1 GQFAVVR
8 KCRKKGTGLEYAA
21 KFIKKRRSKSSRR
34 GVTKE
39 DIEREVSILREIQH
53 PNVITLHDVFENKS
67 EVILILELRNRNR
80 SCHDYLF
87 LHLGDRW
94 LSLPI
99 ISTDLPVRSCTTSC
113 FEINTGQAPVSPGPE
128 ALIGAPPAP
137 LSTSGRN
144 GASPIVPSTSSCE
157 AISPR
162 LRAPIRHH
170 SGTHFLDLRLELH
183 HRGWSPA
190 RNPRASSW
198 LSRFHAGHV
207 PCGLAVEPQPR
218 TVAGGELFDF
228 LAEKESL
235 SEEEATE
242 FLKQILDGVNYLHS
256 KQIAHFDLKPENIML
271 LNRSVPHPR
280 IKLID
285 FGLAHKIDFSNDFK
299 NIFGTP
305 EFVAP
310 EVVNYEPLGLEADM
324 WSVGVIT
331 YILLSGASPFLG
343 ENKQETL
350 ANVSAVDY
358 EFDEEYFSNT
368 SALAKDF
375 IIRLLVKDPKKRM
388 TIQDS
393 LQHPWIK
400 PKDTQQELS
409 RKESAVNMEKFK
421 KFAARRKWKQSV
433 RLISLCNRLSRSF
446 LSRSNISVARSD
458 DTLDEE
464 DSFVMK
470 AIIHAINDD
479 NVPGL
484 KHLLGSLT
492 SYDINQPNKHGTP
505 PLLISAGCGNVQI
518 IDVLMK
524 KGAEIQALDKSGAN
538 AIYYAARN
546 GHVQTLKF
554 LHEKKCPLDIQDKS
568 GETALHVAAR
578 YGNVDVVQYL
588 CSIRANPN
596 LTDREQEVPL
606 HCAAWHGYSAVARVL
621 CEAGCNVNARNREG
635 ESPLLTA
642 SARGFRD
649 IAECLLEHGAD
660 MDSTDK
666 DGHIALHLA
675 VRRCQI
681 EVVKCLLSH
690 HCYVDHQDRHGNTPL
705 HIACK
710 DGNLPLFGRTPLH
723 VAACNGGLEV
733 VRRLC
738 VAGANTEAIANDGKT
753 AEDLATA
760 EQQDHVTL
768 LLAKL
773 KKDNHKGSYVQQL
786 RLTQTAQPRIKLKL
800 FGHSG
805 AGKST
810 LLESLKC
817 GILRSFF
824 RRRRPRLTNPVRHPA
839 SPASSKP
846 AGTARGAGP
855 SAVCPMQASAGLD
868 RHAIKWCTFVVVVN
882 SATHSGHGRGDCV
895 GRVSA
900 SISNLYPGCENVSVR
915 SRSMM
920 FEPSLTKGMLEV
932 FTPAH
937 NSLSV
942 ADDTA
947 TKAIDIQTANVNGVG
962 DFSVWEFSGNP
973 VYYCTYD
980 YFAANDSTAIHLV
993 LFSLEEPY
1001 ETQLSHVTFW
1011 LNCLKALTLPDDN
1024 IVFGGKIRNPLRVVL
1039 VATHADIANLPRSFG
1054 GEFGYDKERA
1064 LLKEVRTRVLQ
1075 DLASS
1080 FLVLLRRFGNDL
1092 QIADKLFIM
1101 DAGASTSRDM
1111 KLLRSLLSELRNSV
1125 ISSCRPM
1132 TQLAE
1137 KLLATLPSWRRTTG
1151 PNQLMSW
1158 QQFVA
1163 DVQEQINPLASEEDL
1178 RELALQ
1184 LHSMGEINIMQSETV
1199 QDVVLLDPRWL
1210 CSNVLGKLL
1219 SIETPKAIHHYRGRY
1234 RQEELQTLVSEGDV
1248 DELLQILDAM
1258 DVCARDLA
1266 NPGMV
1271 DIPALI
1277 RTGGLQRS
1285 WSDEEVEDTLLYGGV
1300 RIVPAEHLTPFP
1312 CGLFHK
1318 LQVNLCRWS
1327 RQQRPEAEADD
1338 ARLWNGGARVG
1349 LGNAD
1354 ALVLLVNHGQGVEV
1368 QLRGPESERA
1378 RCYALL
1384 DTLCGMAEG
1393 LLAATLPGLLT
1404 ARHYLSPQQ
1413 LREHHGPI
1421 MLYQPRD
1428 FFRTQ
1433 ARGESA
1439 LANTMGGYRESFS
1452 SIVALGCA
1460 QTYKRG
1466 SLGRDVPASEIGYL
1480 ARRKLC
1486 RLLDPPDALGK
1497 DWCLLAMNLGLSEL
1511 AAKYST
1517 GTNGT
1522 PPLDPFSVPSPT
1534 AALLQEWSQRSDAT
1548 VGVLVAKLREL
1559 GRRDAADFLLKAAPV
1574 FRVNAE
1580 SVGTPPERYGP
1591 VCNGGATSYNSIS
1604 SVISR

>member
-1 GQFAVVR
+1 MGIPLCRSSSSSSTMTVFNQENVEDYYEIGDELGSGQFAVVR
-8 KCRKKGTGLEYAA
+8 KCRKKSTGLEYAA

-34 GVTKE
+34 GVSKD
-39 DIEREVSILREIQH
+39 DIEREVSILKEIKH
-53 PNVITLHDVFENKS
+53 PNVITLHDVFENKH
-67 EVILILELRNRNR
+67 EVILILEL
-80 SCHDYLF
+80 
-87 LHLGDRW
+87 
-94 LSLPI
+94 
-99 ISTDLPVRSCTTSC
+99 
-113 FEINTGQAPVSPGPE
+113 
-128 ALIGAPPAP
+128 
-137 LSTSGRN
+137 
-144 GASPIVPSTSSCE
+144 
-157 AISPR
+157 
-162 LRAPIRHH
+162 
-170 SGTHFLDLRLELH
+170 
-183 HRGWSPA
+183 
-190 RNPRASSW
+190 
-198 LSRFHAGHV
+198 
-207 PCGLAVEPQPR
+207 
-218 TVAGGELFDF
+218 VAGGELFDF

-271 LNRSVPHPR
+271 LNRSMPHPR

-368 SALAKDF
+368 STLAKDF
-375 IIRLLVKDPKKRM
+375 IKRLLVKDPKKRM

-393 LQHPWIK
+393 LHHPWIK
-400 PKDTQQELS
+400 PKDTQQALS

-505 PLLISAGCGNVQI
+505 PLLIAAGCGNVQI
-518 IDVLMK
+518 IDVLMR

-538 AIYYAARN
+538 AIYYASRH
-546 GHVQTLKF
+546 GHVETLKY
-554 LHEKKCPLDIQDKS
+554 LHEKKCPLDVQDKS

-588 CSIRANPN
+588 CSIHANPD
-596 LTDREQEVPL
+596 LTDREQETPL
-606 HCAAWHGYSAVARVL
+606 HCAAWHGYSPVARAL
-621 CEAGCNVNARNREG
+621 CEARCDVNARNREG

-649 IAECLLEHGAD
+649 IVECLLEHGAD
-660 MDSTDK
+660 MESTDK

-710 DGNLPLFGRTPLH
+710 DGNLPVISLLSAAKANLDIPNKFGRTALH
-723 VAACNGGLEV
+723 VAASNGGLEV
-733 VRRLC
+733 VRHLC
-738 VAGANTEAIANDGKT
+738 VAGANTEAITNDGKT

-760 EQQDHVTL
+760 EQQEHIAV

-773 KKDNHKGSYVQQL
+773 KKDNHKGGYIQQL
-786 RLTQTAQPRIKLKL
+786 RPTQTPQPRIKLKL

-839 SPASSKP
+839 SPATSKP
-846 AGTARGAGP
+846 A
-855 SAVCPMQASAGLD
+855 
-868 RHAIKWCTFVVVVN
+868 
-882 SATHSGHGRGDCV
+882 
-895 GRVSA
+895 VSV
-900 SISNLYPGCENVSVR
+900 SITNLYPGCENVSVR

-920 FEPSLTKGMLEV
+920 FEPSLTKGVLEV
-932 FTPAH
+932 FTPVH
-937 NSLSV
+937 NALSTT
-942 ADDTA
+942 DDTA
-947 TKAIDIQTANVNGVG
+947 TKAIEIQIANVNGVG

-973 VYYCTYD
+973 VYHCTYD

-1001 ETQLSHVTFW
+1001 ETQLSHITFW
-1011 LNCLKALTLPDDN
+1011 LNCLKALTLPEDN
-1024 IVFGGKIRNPLRVVL
+1024 IAFGGKIRNPLQVVL
-1039 VATHADIANLPRSFG
+1039 VATHADIANLHRSFG
-1054 GEFGYDKERA
+1054 GEFSYDKERC
-1064 LLKEVRTRVLQ
+1064 LLKEVRN
-1075 DLASS
+1075 
-1080 FLVLLRRFGNDL
+1080 RFGNDL

-1101 DAGASTSRDM
+1101 DAGASNSKDM
-1111 KLLRSLLSELRNSV
+1111 KLLRNLLLELRNSI

-1137 KLLATLPSWRRTTG
+1137 KLLSTLPSWRKITG

-1163 DVQEQINPLASEEDL
+1163 DVQEQINPLVSEEDL

-1184 LHSMGEINIMQSETV
+1184 LHSMGEISIMQSETV

-1210 CSNVLGKLL
+1210 CTNVLGKLL

-1271 DIPALI
+1271 DVPALI

-1285 WSDEEVEDTLLYGGV
+1285 WTDEDDEEVQDTLLYGGV
-1300 RIVPAEHLTPFP
+1300 RLVPAEHLTPFP

-1327 RQQRPEAEADD
+1327 RQQKPEAEAEEV
-1338 ARLWNGGARVG
+1338 RLWSGGARLG
-1349 LGNAD
+1349 LGGAD

-1368 QLRGPESERA
+1368 QIRGRESERSH
-1378 RCYALL
+1378 CYTLL

-1428 FFRTQ
+1428 FFRAQ
-1433 ARGESA
+1433 ARGENA

-1452 SIVALGCA
+1452 SIVTLGF
-1460 QTYKRG
+1460 THVFKRG
-1466 SLGRDVPASEIGYL
+1466 SLGGDVPVAEVGHL

-1486 RLLDPPDALGK
+1486 RMLDPPDALGK

-1522 PPLDPFSVPSPT
+1522 PPADPFSVQSPT
-1534 AALLQEWSQRSDAT
+1534 AALLQEWSQRSDST
-1548 VGVLVAKLREL
+1548 IGVLVAKLREL

-1574 FRVNAE
+1574 FRI
-1580 SVGTPPERYGP
+1580 SVDALGTPPEPYGP
-1591 VCNGGATSYNSIS
+1591 VCNGGGTSYNSIS

>member
-1 GQFAVVR
+1 MTVFNQENVEDYYEIGDELGSGQFAVVK
-8 KCRKKGTGLEYAA
+8 KCRHKSTGVEYAA

-34 GVTKE
+34 GVSKD
-39 DIEREVSILREIQH
+39 DIEREVSILKEIQH
-53 PNVITLHDVFENKS
+53 PNVITLHNVFENKS
-67 EVILILELRNRNR
+67 EVILILEL
-80 SCHDYLF
+80 
-87 LHLGDRW
+87 
-94 LSLPI
+94 
-99 ISTDLPVRSCTTSC
+99 
-113 FEINTGQAPVSPGPE
+113 
-128 ALIGAPPAP
+128 
-137 LSTSGRN
+137 
-144 GASPIVPSTSSCE
+144 
-157 AISPR
+157 
-162 LRAPIRHH
+162 
-170 SGTHFLDLRLELH
+170 
-183 HRGWSPA
+183 
-190 RNPRASSW
+190 
-198 LSRFHAGHV
+198 
-207 PCGLAVEPQPR
+207 
-218 TVAGGELFDF
+218 VAGGELFDF

-242 FLKQILDGVNYLHS
+242 FLKQILDGVSYLHS

-285 FGLAHKIDFSNDFK
+285 FGLAHKIDFGNDFK

-324 WSVGVIT
+324 WSIGVIT

-358 EFDEEYFSNT
+358 EFDEEYFSST
-368 SALAKDF
+368 SALARDF
-375 IIRLLVKDPKKRM
+375 IARLLVKDPKKRM
-388 TIQDS
+388 TILDS

-400 PKDTQQELS
+400 PKDTQQALS

-446 LSRSNISVARSD
+446 LSRSNMSVARSD

-492 SYDINQPNKHGTP
+492 NYDINQPNKHGTP
-505 PLLISAGCGNVQI
+505 PLLIAAGCGNIQI

-524 KGAEIQALDKSGAN
+524 KGAVIQALDKTGAN
-538 AIYYAARN
+538 AIYYASRH
-546 GHVQTLKF
+546 GHVGTLRF

-588 CSIRANPN
+588 CSIHANPD
-596 LTDREQEVPL
+596 LPDREQETPL

-621 CEAGCNVNARNREG
+621 CEAGCDVNARNREG

-642 SARGFRD
+642 SARGFKD
-649 IAECLLEHGAD
+649 IVECLLEHGAN
-660 MDSTDK
+660 MDSVDK
-666 DGHIALHLA
+666 DSHIALHLA

-690 HCYVDHQDRHGNTPL
+690 HCYLDHQDRHGNTPL

-710 DGNLPLFGRTPLH
+710 DGNLPVVMQFCVAKATLDIPNKFGRTPLH
-723 VAACNGGLEV
+723 LAASNGGLEV
-733 VRRLC
+733 VRHLC
-738 VAGANTEAIANDGKT
+738 VAGANTEAITNDGKT
-753 AEDLATA
+753 AEDLANA
-760 EQQDHVTL
+760 EQQEHVAT

-773 KKDNHKGSYVQQL
+773 KKDNHKTIYIQQL
-786 RLTQTAQPRIKLKL
+786 RPTQTLQPRIKLKL

-810 LLESLKC
+810 LVESLKC

-824 RRRRPRLTNPVRHPA
+824 RRRRTRLTNPVRHPA
-839 SPASSKP
+839 SPVTS
-846 AGTARGAGP
+846 RP
-855 SAVCPMQASAGLD
+855 S
-868 RHAIKWCTFVVVVN
+868 
-882 SATHSGHGRGDCV
+882 
-895 GRVSA
+895 VSV

-920 FEPSLTKGMLEV
+920 FEPSLTKGVLEV
-932 FTPAH
+932 FSPVH
-937 NSLSV
+937 NALST

-947 TKAIDIQTANVNGVG
+947 TKAIDIQNANVNGVG
-962 DFSVWEFSGNP
+962 DFSIWEFSGNP
-973 VYYCTYD
+973 VYYCSYD
-980 YFAANDSTAIHLV
+980 YFAANDAAAIHLV

-1001 ETQLSHVTFW
+1001 ETQLNQVTFW
-1011 LNCLKALTLPDDN
+1011 LSCLKALTLPEDN
-1024 IVFGGKIRNPLRVVL
+1024 IAFGGKIRNPLRVAL
-1039 VATHADIANLPRSFG
+1039 VATHADIVNLPRSFG
-1054 GEFGYDKERA
+1054 GEFSYDKERS
-1064 LLKEVRTRVLQ
+1064 LLREVRN
-1075 DLASS
+1075 
-1080 FLVLLRRFGNDL
+1080 RFGNDL
-1092 QIADKLFIM
+1092 LIAEKLFIM
-1101 DAGASTSRDM
+1101 DAGASNSKDM
-1111 KLLRSLLSELRNSV
+1111 KLLRNLLLELRNSI
-1125 ISSCRPM
+1125 ISTCRPM

-1137 KLLATLPSWRRTTG
+1137 KLLSTLPSWRKLNG

-1158 QQFVA
+1158 QQFVV

-1178 RELALQ
+1178 RELTLQ

-1234 RQEELQTLVSEGDV
+1234 RVEELQNLVSEGDI

-1258 DVCARDLA
+1258 DVCARDIA

-1277 RTGGLQRS
+1277 RTGGLQHT
-1285 WSDEEVEDTLLYGGV
+1285 WTDEDDIEGVDTLLYGGV
-1300 RIVPAEHLTPFP
+1300 RVVPVEHLAPFP

-1327 RQQRPEAEADD
+1327 RQQKPEVEAEDV
-1338 ARLWNGGARVG
+1338 RLWSGGARVG
-1349 LGNAD
+1349 LGGAE
-1354 ALVLLVNHGQGVEV
+1354 ALVLLVNHGQGMEV
-1368 QLRGPESERA
+1368 QLRGPEGDPT

-1384 DTLCGMAEG
+1384 DTLCGMTEG
-1393 LLAATLPGLLT
+1393 LVAATLPGLLT

-1413 LREHHGPI
+1413 LREHHGPV

-1428 FFRTQ
+1428 FFRAQ
-1433 ARGESA
+1433 ARGENA
-1439 LANTMGGYRESFS
+1439 LSNTMGGYRESFV
-1452 SIVALGCA
+1452 SIVALGCT
-1460 QTYKRG
+1460 QVYKHG
-1466 SLGRDVPASEIGYL
+1466 SLGRDVPVAELSHL

-1497 DWCLLAMNLGLSEL
+1497 DWCLLAMNVGLSEL
-1511 AAKYST
+1511 AAKYSG

-1522 PPLDPFSVPSPT
+1522 PPADPLSLPSPT
-1534 AALLQEWSQRSDAT
+1534 ATLLQEWSQRSDST
-1548 VGVLVAKLREL
+1548 VGILVAKLREL
-1559 GRRDAADFLLKAAPV
+1559 GRRDAADFLLRAAPV
-1574 FRVNAE
+1574 FRVNVE
-1580 SVGTPPERYGP
+1580 ILGTPPEPYSP
-1591 VCNGGATSYNSIS
+1591 VCNGGGTSYNSIS

>member
-1 GQFAVVR
+1 MTVFNQENVEDYYEIGDELGSGQFALVK
-8 KCRKKGTGLEYAA
+8 KCRHKNTGVEYAA
-21 KFIKKRRSKSSRR
+21 KFIKKRRNKSSRR
-34 GVTKE
+34 GVSKD

-67 EVILILELRNRNR
+67 EVILILEL
-80 SCHDYLF
+80 
-87 LHLGDRW
+87 
-94 LSLPI
+94 
-99 ISTDLPVRSCTTSC
+99 
-113 FEINTGQAPVSPGPE
+113 
-128 ALIGAPPAP
+128 
-137 LSTSGRN
+137 
-144 GASPIVPSTSSCE
+144 
-157 AISPR
+157 
-162 LRAPIRHH
+162 
-170 SGTHFLDLRLELH
+170 
-183 HRGWSPA
+183 
-190 RNPRASSW
+190 
-198 LSRFHAGHV
+198 
-207 PCGLAVEPQPR
+207 
-218 TVAGGELFDF
+218 VAGGELFDF

-242 FLKQILDGVNYLHS
+242 FLKQILDGVSYLHS

-285 FGLAHKIDFSNDFK
+285 FGLAHKIDFGNDFK

-324 WSVGVIT
+324 WSIGVIT

-375 IIRLLVKDPKKRM
+375 IARLLIKDPKKRM
-388 TIQDS
+388 TILDS
-393 LQHPWIK
+393 LQHSWIK
-400 PKDTQQELS
+400 PKDTQQALS

-446 LSRSNISVARSD
+446 LSRSNMSVARSD

-505 PLLISAGCGNVQI
+505 PLLIAAGCGNVQI

-524 KGAEIQALDKSGAN
+524 KGAEIQALDKTGAN
-538 AIYYAARN
+538 AIYYAARH
-546 GHVQTLKF
+546 GHVGTLRF

-588 CSIRANPN
+588 CSIHANPD
-596 LTDREQEVPL
+596 LLDREQETPL
-606 HCAAWHGYSAVARVL
+606 HCAAWHGYSAVTRAL
-621 CEAGCNVNARNREG
+621 CEAGCDVNARNREG

-642 SARGFRD
+642 SARGFKD
-649 IAECLLEHGAD
+649 IVECLLEHGAD
-660 MDSTDK
+660 MDSADK

-710 DGNLPLFGRTPLH
+710 DGNLPVVTHLCAAKANLDIPNKFGRTPLH
-723 VAACNGGLEV
+723 LAASNGGLEV
-733 VRRLC
+733 VRHLC
-738 VAGANTEAIANDGKT
+738 VTGANTEAITNDGKT

-760 EQQDHVTL
+760 EQQEHVAV

-773 KKDNHKGSYVQQL
+773 KKDNHKSVYIQQL
-786 RLTQTAQPRIKLKL
+786 RPTQTLQPRIKLKL

-810 LLESLKC
+810 LVESLRC

-824 RRRRPRLTNPVRHPA
+824 RRRRTRLTNPVRHPA
-839 SPASSKP
+839 SPVTSKP
-846 AGTARGAGP
+846 
-855 SAVCPMQASAGLD
+855 S
-868 RHAIKWCTFVVVVN
+868 
-882 SATHSGHGRGDCV
+882 
-895 GRVSA
+895 VSV

-920 FEPSLTKGMLEV
+920 FEPSLTKGVLEV
-932 FTPAH
+932 FSPVH
-937 NSLSV
+937 NALST

-947 TKAIDIQTANVNGVG
+947 TKAIDIQNTNVNGVG
-962 DFSVWEFSGNP
+962 EFCIWEFSGNP
-973 VYYCTYD
+973 VYYCSYD
-980 YFAANDSTAIHLV
+980 YFAANDATAIHLV

-1001 ETQLSHVTFW
+1001 ETQLNQVTFW
-1011 LNCLKALTLPDDN
+1011 LNCLKALTLPEDN
-1024 IVFGGKIRNPLRVVL
+1024 IAFGGKIRNPLRVVL
-1039 VATHADIANLPRSFG
+1039 VATHGDIVNLPRSFG
-1054 GEFGYDKERA
+1054 GEFSYDKERS
-1064 LLKEVRTRVLQ
+1064 LLREVRN
-1075 DLASS
+1075 
-1080 FLVLLRRFGNDL
+1080 RFGNDL
-1092 QIADKLFIM
+1092 QIAEKLFIM
-1101 DAGASTSRDM
+1101 DAGASNSKDM
-1111 KLLRSLLSELRNSV
+1111 KLLRNLLLELRNTI
-1125 ISSCRPM
+1125 ISTCRPM
-1132 TQLAE
+1132 TQLSE
-1137 KLLATLPSWRRTTG
+1137 KLLSTLPSWRKLNG

-1158 QQFVA
+1158 QQFVV

-1178 RELALQ
+1178 RELASQ
-1184 LHSMGEINIMQSETV
+1184 LHSIGEINIMQSETV

-1234 RQEELQTLVSEGDV
+1234 RVEELQNLVSEGDI
-1248 DELLQILDAM
+1248 DELLQVLDAM

-1277 RTGGLQRS
+1277 RTGGLQHT
-1285 WSDEEVEDTLLYGGV
+1285 WTDEEDIEGEDTLLYGGV
-1300 RIVPAEHLTPFP
+1300 RVVPAEHLAPFP

-1318 LQVNLCRWS
+1318 FQVNLCRWG
-1327 RQQRPEAEADD
+1327 RQQKPEAEAEDV
-1338 ARLWNGGARVG
+1338 RLWSGGARVG
-1349 LGNAD
+1349 LGGAE

-1368 QLRGPESERA
+1368 QLRGPDADSG

-1413 LREHHGPI
+1413 LREHHGPV

-1428 FFRTQ
+1428 FFRAQ
-1433 ARGESA
+1433 ARGENA
-1439 LANTMGGYRESFS
+1439 LSNTMGGYRESFV
-1452 SIVALGCA
+1452 SIVALGC
-1460 QTYKRG
+1460 THVYKQG
-1466 SLGRDVPASEIGYL
+1466 SLGGEVPVAEVSHL

-1511 AAKYST
+1511 AAKYSS

-1522 PPLDPFSVPSPT
+1522 PPADPLSLVSPT
-1534 AALLQEWSQRSDAT
+1534 ATLLQEWSQRPEST
-1548 VGVLVAKLREL
+1548 IGILLAKLREL
-1559 GRRDAADFLLKAAPV
+1559 GRRDAADFLLRAAPV
-1574 FRVNAE
+1574 FRVNLE
-1580 SVGTPPERYGP
+1580 ILGTPPEPYSP
-1591 VCNGGATSYNSIS
+1591 VCNGGGTSYNSIS

>member
-1 GQFAVVR
+1 MTVFNQENVEDYYEIADELGSGQFAVVR
-8 KCRKKGTGLEYAA
+8 KCRKKSTGLEYAA

-39 DIEREVSILREIQH
+39 DIEREVSILKEIKH
-53 PNVITLHDVFENKS
+53 PNVITLHDVFENKN
-67 EVILILELRNRNR
+67 EVILILEL
-80 SCHDYLF
+80 
-87 LHLGDRW
+87 
-94 LSLPI
+94 
-99 ISTDLPVRSCTTSC
+99 
-113 FEINTGQAPVSPGPE
+113 
-128 ALIGAPPAP
+128 
-137 LSTSGRN
+137 
-144 GASPIVPSTSSCE
+144 
-157 AISPR
+157 
-162 LRAPIRHH
+162 
-170 SGTHFLDLRLELH
+170 
-183 HRGWSPA
+183 
-190 RNPRASSW
+190 
-198 LSRFHAGHV
+198 
-207 PCGLAVEPQPR
+207 
-218 TVAGGELFDF
+218 VAGGELFDF

-358 EFDEEYFSNT
+358 EFDDEYFSNT

-375 IIRLLVKDPKKRM
+375 IARLLIKDPKKRM

-400 PKDTQQELS
+400 PKDTQQALS

-505 PLLISAGCGNVQI
+505 PLLIAAGCGNVQI
-518 IDVLMK
+518 IDVLMR

-538 AIYYAARN
+538 AIYYASRH
-546 GHVQTLKF
+546 GHVETLKF
-554 LHEKKCPLDIQDKS
+554 LHEKKCPLDTQDKS

-588 CSIRANPN
+588 CSIHANPD
-596 LTDREQEVPL
+596 LTDREHETPL
-606 HCAAWHGYSAVARVL
+606 HCAAWHGYSAVARAL

-635 ESPLLTA
+635 ESSLLTA

-649 IAECLLEHGAD
+649 IVECLLEHGAD

-675 VRRCQI
+675 VRRCQL

-705 HIACK
+705 HIGCK
-710 DGNLPLFGRTPLH
+710 DGNLPVVSLLCAAKANLDIPNKFGRTPLH
-723 VAACNGGLEV
+723 VAASNGALEV
-733 VRRLC
+733 VRHLC
-738 VAGANTEAIANDGKT
+738 VAGANTEAITNDGKT

-760 EQQDHVTL
+760 EQQEHIAL

-773 KKDNHKGSYVQQL
+773 KKDNHKGGYIQQL
-786 RLTQTAQPRIKLKL
+786 RPTQMPQPRIKLKL

-839 SPASSKP
+839 SPATSKP
-846 AGTARGAGP
+846 A
-855 SAVCPMQASAGLD
+855 
-868 RHAIKWCTFVVVVN
+868 
-882 SATHSGHGRGDCV
+882 
-895 GRVSA
+895 VSV

-920 FEPSLTKGMLEV
+920 FEPSLTKGVLEV
-932 FTPAH
+932 FTPVH
-937 NSLSV
+937 NVLSTT
-942 ADDTA
+942 DDTA
-947 TKAIDIQTANVNGVG
+947 TKAIDIQTASVNGVG

-973 VYYCTYD
+973 VYHCTYD

-1001 ETQLSHVTFW
+1001 ETQLSHITFW
-1011 LNCLKALTLPDDN
+1011 LNCLKALTLPEDN
-1024 IVFGGKIRNPLRVVL
+1024 IAFGGKIRNPLHVML
-1039 VATHADIANLPRSFG
+1039 VATHADIANLHRSFG
-1054 GEFGYDKERA
+1054 GEFSYDKERC
-1064 LLKEVRTRVLQ
+1064 LLKEVRN
-1075 DLASS
+1075 
-1080 FLVLLRRFGNDL
+1080 RFGNDL
-1092 QIADKLFIM
+1092 QIAEKLFIV
-1101 DAGASTSRDM
+1101 DAGASNSKDM
-1111 KLLRSLLSELRNSV
+1111 KLLRNLLLELRNSI

-1137 KLLATLPSWRRTTG
+1137 KLLSTLPLWRKVTG

-1163 DVQEQINPLASEEDL
+1163 DVQDQINPLVSEEDL

-1199 QDVVLLDPRWL
+1199 QDVVLLDPRWF
-1210 CSNVLGKLL
+1210 CTNVLGKLL

-1271 DIPALI
+1271 DVPALI

-1285 WSDEEVEDTLLYGGV
+1285 WTDEEDEEVQETLLYGGARV
-1300 RIVPAEHLTPFP
+1300 VPAEHLTPFP

-1327 RQQRPEAEADD
+1327 RQQRPEAEAEEV
-1338 ARLWNGGARVG
+1338 RLWSGGARVG
-1349 LGNAD
+1349 LGGAD
-1354 ALVLLVNHGQGVEV
+1354 ALVLLVNHGQGIEV
-1368 QLRGPESERA
+1368 QIRGPESERS

-1384 DTLCGMAEG
+1384 DTLCGMTEG
-1393 LLAATLPGLLT
+1393 LLTATLPGLLT

-1428 FFRTQ
+1428 FFRAQ
-1433 ARGESA
+1433 ARGENA

-1452 SIVALGCA
+1452 SIVTLGC
-1460 QTYKRG
+1460 TNVYKRG
-1466 SLGRDVPASEIGYL
+1466 SLGGDVPVAEVSHL

-1486 RLLDPPDALGK
+1486 RMLDPPDALGK

-1522 PPLDPFSVPSPT
+1522 PPADPFAVPSPT
-1534 AALLQEWSQRSDAT
+1534 AALLQEWSQRSDST
-1548 VGVLVAKLREL
+1548 IGVLVAKLREL

-1574 FRVNAE
+1574 FRV
-1580 SVGTPPERYGP
+1580 SVDSLGTPPEPYGP
-1591 VCNGGATSYNSIS
+1591 VCNGGGTSYNSIS

>member
-1 GQFAVVR
+1 MTVFNQENVEDYYEIGDELGSGQFAVVK
-8 KCRKKGTGLEYAA
+8 KCRHKSTGVEYAA

-34 GVTKE
+34 GVSKD
-39 DIEREVSILREIQH
+39 DIEREVSILKEIQH
-53 PNVITLHDVFENKS
+53 PNVITLHNVFENKN
-67 EVILILELRNRNR
+67 EVILILEL
-80 SCHDYLF
+80 
-87 LHLGDRW
+87 
-94 LSLPI
+94 
-99 ISTDLPVRSCTTSC
+99 
-113 FEINTGQAPVSPGPE
+113 
-128 ALIGAPPAP
+128 
-137 LSTSGRN
+137 
-144 GASPIVPSTSSCE
+144 
-157 AISPR
+157 
-162 LRAPIRHH
+162 
-170 SGTHFLDLRLELH
+170 
-183 HRGWSPA
+183 
-190 RNPRASSW
+190 
-198 LSRFHAGHV
+198 
-207 PCGLAVEPQPR
+207 
-218 TVAGGELFDF
+218 VAGGELFDF

-242 FLKQILDGVNYLHS
+242 FLKQILDGVSYLHS

-285 FGLAHKIDFSNDFK
+285 FGLAHKIDFGNDFK

-324 WSVGVIT
+324 WSIGVIT

-358 EFDEEYFSNT
+358 EFDEEFFSNT

-375 IIRLLVKDPKKRM
+375 IARLLLKDPKKRM
-388 TIQDS
+388 TILDS

-400 PKDTQQELS
+400 PKDTQQALS

-446 LSRSNISVARSD
+446 LSRSNMSVARSD

-505 PLLISAGCGNVQI
+505 PLLIAAGCGNVQI

-524 KGAEIQALDKSGAN
+524 KGAEIQAFDKTGAN
-538 AIYYAARN
+538 AIYYAARH
-546 GHVQTLKF
+546 GHVGTLRF

-588 CSIRANPN
+588 CSIHANPN
-596 LTDREQEVPL
+596 LVDREQETPL
-606 HCAAWHGYSAVARVL
+606 HCAAWHGYSAVARAL
-621 CEAGCNVNARNREG
+621 CNAGCDVNARNREG

-642 SARGFRD
+642 SARGFKD
-649 IAECLLEHGAD
+649 IVECLLEHGAD
-660 MDSTDK
+660 LDSADK

-710 DGNLPLFGRTPLH
+710 DSNLPVVMQICVAKANLDIPNKFGRTPLH
-723 VAACNGGLEV
+723 LAASNGGLEV
-733 VRRLC
+733 VRHLC
-738 VAGANTEAIANDGKT
+738 VTGANTEAITNDGKT
-753 AEDLATA
+753 AEDLAIA
-760 EQQDHVTL
+760 EQQEHVAM

-773 KKDNHKGSYVQQL
+773 KKDNHKSIYIQQL
-786 RLTQTAQPRIKLKL
+786 RPTQTLQPRIKLKL

-810 LLESLKC
+810 LVESLKC

-824 RRRRPRLTNPVRHPA
+824 RRRRTRLTNPVRHPA
-839 SPASSKP
+839 SPVTSKP
-846 AGTARGAGP
+846 A
-855 SAVCPMQASAGLD
+855 
-868 RHAIKWCTFVVVVN
+868 
-882 SATHSGHGRGDCV
+882 
-895 GRVSA
+895 VSV

-920 FEPSLTKGMLEV
+920 FEPSLTKGVLEV
-932 FTPAH
+932 FSPVH
-937 NSLSV
+937 NALST

-947 TKAIDIQTANVNGVG
+947 TKAIDIQNANVNGVG
-962 DFSVWEFSGNP
+962 DFSIWEFSGNP
-973 VYYCTYD
+973 VYYCSYD
-980 YFAANDSTAIHLV
+980 YFAANDTTAIHLV

-1001 ETQLSHVTFW
+1001 ETQLNQVTFW
-1011 LNCLKALTLPDDN
+1011 LNCLKALTLPEDN
-1024 IVFGGKIRNPLRVVL
+1024 IAFGGKIRNPLRVVL
-1039 VATHADIANLPRSFG
+1039 VATHADIVNLPRSFG
-1054 GEFGYDKERA
+1054 GEFSYDKERS
-1064 LLKEVRTRVLQ
+1064 LLKEVRN
-1075 DLASS
+1075 
-1080 FLVLLRRFGNDL
+1080 RFGNDL
-1092 QIADKLFIM
+1092 HIAEKLFVM
-1101 DAGASTSRDM
+1101 DAGASNSKDM
-1111 KLLRSLLSELRNSV
+1111 KLLRNLLLELRNTI
-1125 ISSCRPM
+1125 ISTCRPM

-1137 KLLATLPSWRRTTG
+1137 KLLSTLPSWRKLNG

-1158 QQFVA
+1158 QQFVV

-1178 RELALQ
+1178 RELASQ
-1184 LHSMGEINIMQSETV
+1184 LHSMGEINIMQSETI

-1210 CSNVLGKLL
+1210 CGNVLGKLL

-1234 RQEELQTLVSEGDV
+1234 RVEELQNLVSEGDI
-1248 DELLQILDAM
+1248 DELLQVLDAM

-1271 DIPALI
+1271 DIPVLI
-1277 RTGGLQRS
+1277 RTGGLQHT
-1285 WSDEEVEDTLLYGGV
+1285 WTDEEDIEGEDTLLYGGV
-1300 RIVPAEHLTPFP
+1300 RVVPAEHLAPFP

-1327 RQQRPEAEADD
+1327 RQQKPEVEAEDV
-1338 ARLWNGGARVG
+1338 RLWSGGARVG
-1349 LGNAD
+1349 LGGAE
-1354 ALVLLVNHGQGVEV
+1354 ALVLLVNHGQGMEV
-1368 QLRGPESERA
+1368 QLRGPDSDPG

-1428 FFRTQ
+1428 FFRAQ
-1433 ARGESA
+1433 ARGENA
-1439 LANTMGGYRESFS
+1439 LSNTMGGYRESFV
-1452 SIVALGCA
+1452 SIVALGCT
-1460 QTYKRG
+1460 QVYKQG
-1466 SLGRDVPASEIGYL
+1466 SLGGEVPVAEVSHL
-1480 ARRKLC
+1480 TRRKLC

-1511 AAKYST
+1511 AAKYSS

-1522 PPLDPFSVPSPT
+1522 PPADPLSLPSPT
-1534 AALLQEWSQRSDAT
+1534 ATLLQEWSQRPDST
-1548 VGVLVAKLREL
+1548 IGVLVAKLREL
-1559 GRRDAADFLLKAAPV
+1559 GRRDAADFLLRAAPV
-1574 FRVNAE
+1574 FRVNLE
-1580 SVGTPPERYGP
+1580 ILITPPEPYSP
-1591 VCNGGATSYNSIS
+1591 VCNGGGTSFNSIS

>member
-1 GQFAVVR
+1 MGLKGTGKPLVGQFAVVK
-8 KCRKKGTGLEYAA
+8 KCRHKNTGVEYAA

-34 GVTKE
+34 GVSKE
-39 DIEREVSILREIQH
+39 DIEREVSILKEIQH
-53 PNVITLHDVFENKS
+53 PNVITMHNVFENKS
-67 EVILILELRNRNR
+67 EVILILEL
-80 SCHDYLF
+80 
-87 LHLGDRW
+87 
-94 LSLPI
+94 
-99 ISTDLPVRSCTTSC
+99 
-113 FEINTGQAPVSPGPE
+113 
-128 ALIGAPPAP
+128 
-137 LSTSGRN
+137 
-144 GASPIVPSTSSCE
+144 
-157 AISPR
+157 
-162 LRAPIRHH
+162 
-170 SGTHFLDLRLELH
+170 
-183 HRGWSPA
+183 
-190 RNPRASSW
+190 
-198 LSRFHAGHV
+198 
-207 PCGLAVEPQPR
+207 
-218 TVAGGELFDF
+218 VAGGELFDF

-242 FLKQILDGVNYLHS
+242 FLKQILDGVSYLHS

-271 LNRSVPHPR
+271 LNRSMPHPR

-285 FGLAHKIDFSNDFK
+285 FGLAHKIDFGNDFK

-324 WSVGVIT
+324 WSIGVIT

-368 SALAKDF
+368 SALARDF
-375 IIRLLVKDPKKRM
+375 IARLLIKDPKKRM
-388 TIQDS
+388 TILDS

-400 PKDTQQELS
+400 PKDTQQALS

-446 LSRSNISVARSD
+446 LSRSNMSVARSD

-505 PLLISAGCGNVQI
+505 PLLIAAGCGNIHI

-524 KGAEIQALDKSGAN
+524 KGAEIQALDKTGAN
-538 AIYYAARN
+538 GIYYASRH
-546 GHVQTLKF
+546 GHVGTLRF

-588 CSIRANPN
+588 CSIRANPD
-596 LTDREQEVPL
+596 LLDREQETPL

-621 CEAGCNVNARNREG
+621 CEAGCDVNARNREG

-642 SARGFRD
+642 SARGFKD
-649 IAECLLEHGAD
+649 IVECLLEHGAN
-660 MDSTDK
+660 MDSVDK
-666 DGHIALHLA
+666 DSHIALHLA

-710 DGNLPLFGRTPLH
+710 DGNLPVVMQICAAKANLDIPNKFGRTPLH
-723 VAACNGGLEV
+723 LAASNGGLEV
-733 VRRLC
+733 VRHLC
-738 VAGANTEAIANDGKT
+738 VAGANTEAITNDGKT
-753 AEDLATA
+753 AEDLANA
-760 EQQDHVTL
+760 EQQEHVAT

-773 KKDNHKGSYVQQL
+773 KKDNHKTIYIQQL
-786 RLTQTAQPRIKLKL
+786 RPTQTLQPRIKLKL

-810 LLESLKC
+810 LVESLKC

-824 RRRRPRLTNPVRHPA
+824 RRRRSRLTNPVRHPA
-839 SPASSKP
+839 SPVTSKP
-846 AGTARGAGP
+846 
-855 SAVCPMQASAGLD
+855 S
-868 RHAIKWCTFVVVVN
+868 
-882 SATHSGHGRGDCV
+882 
-895 GRVSA
+895 VSV

-920 FEPSLTKGMLEV
+920 FEPSLTKGVLEV
-932 FTPAH
+932 FSPVH
-937 NSLSV
+937 NALST

-947 TKAIDIQTANVNGVG
+947 TKAIDIQNANVNGVG
-962 DFSVWEFSGNP
+962 DFSIWEFSGNP
-973 VYYCTYD
+973 VYYCSYD
-980 YFAANDSTAIHLV
+980 YFAANDAAAIHLV
-993 LFSLEEPY
+993 SFSLEEPY
-1001 ETQLSHVTFW
+1001 ETQLSQVTFW
-1011 LNCLKALTLPDDN
+1011 LNCLKALTVQEDN
-1024 IVFGGKIRNPLRVVL
+1024 IAFGGKIRNPLCVVL

-1054 GEFGYDKERA
+1054 GEFIYDKERS
-1064 LLKEVRTRVLQ
+1064 LLREVRN
-1075 DLASS
+1075 
-1080 FLVLLRRFGNDL
+1080 RFGNDL
-1092 QIADKLFIM
+1092 LIAEKLFVM
-1101 DAGASTSRDM
+1101 DAGASNSKDM
-1111 KLLRSLLSELRNSV
+1111 KLLRNHLLELRNSI
-1125 ISSCRPM
+1125 ISTCRPM

-1137 KLLATLPSWRRTTG
+1137 KLLSTLPSLRKLSG

-1158 QQFVA
+1158 QQFVV
-1163 DVQEQINPLASEEDL
+1163 DVQEHINPLASEEDL
-1178 RELALQ
+1178 RELTLQ

-1234 RQEELQTLVSEGDV
+1234 RVEELQNLVSEGDI

-1258 DVCARDLA
+1258 DVCARDIA

-1277 RTGGLQRS
+1277 RTGGLQHT
-1285 WSDEEVEDTLLYGGV
+1285 WTDEDDIEGDDTLLYGGV
-1300 RIVPAEHLTPFP
+1300 RVVPVEHLAPFP

-1327 RQQRPEAEADD
+1327 RQQKPEVEPEDV
-1338 ARLWNGGARVG
+1338 RLWSSGARVG
-1349 LGNAD
+1349 LGGAE
-1354 ALVLLVNHGQGVEV
+1354 ALVLLVNHGQGMEV
-1368 QLRGPESERA
+1368 QLRGPEGDPT

-1384 DTLCGMAEG
+1384 DTLCGMTES
-1393 LLAATLPGLLT
+1393 LVAATLPGLLT

-1428 FFRTQ
+1428 FFRAQ
-1433 ARGESA
+1433 ACGENA
-1439 LANTMGGYRESFS
+1439 LSNTMGGYRESFV
-1452 SIVALGCA
+1452 SIVALGCI
-1460 QTYKRG
+1460 QVYKQG
-1466 SLGRDVPASEIGYL
+1466 SLGRDVPVAELGQL

-1497 DWCLLAMNLGLSEL
+1497 DWCLLAMNVGLSEL
-1511 AAKYST
+1511 AAKYS
-1517 GTNGT
+1517 GSANGT
-1522 PPLDPFSVPSPT
+1522 PPADPLSLPSPT
-1534 AALLQEWSQRSDAT
+1534 ATLLQEWSQRSDST
-1548 VGVLVAKLREL
+1548 VGILLAKLREL
-1559 GRRDAADFLLKAAPV
+1559 GRRDAADFLLRAAPV
-1574 FRVNAE
+1574 FRVNLE
-1580 SVGTPPERYGP
+1580 ILGTPPETYSP
-1591 VCNGGATSYNSIS
+1591 VCNGGGTSYNSIS